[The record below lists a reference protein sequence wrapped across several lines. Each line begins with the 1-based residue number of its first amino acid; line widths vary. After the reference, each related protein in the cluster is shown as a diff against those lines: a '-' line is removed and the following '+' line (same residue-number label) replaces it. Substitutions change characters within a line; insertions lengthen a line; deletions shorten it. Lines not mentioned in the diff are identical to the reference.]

1 MFRKSIAALLAVCLA
16 ASPGSAARLS
26 FEAVPQEGVSAVRWL
41 GSTKMTQQKAAGRVS
56 VVPRGLE
63 QSRLAFDVE
72 VHNLSDRTAFFGQ
85 QSVDVRTGEQ
95 ALKPSS
101 GKAVERTAKRSAT
114 LAKVG
119 VAVVMIALVGVAAY
133 AAGARGPAPM
143 HAYAPRIRGASAAA
157 PAAVRPGEQAVPDS
171 TAVPARHVYSG
182 RIFVERPKSGL
193 SGEELKLL
201 VSFNGE
207 DYPFAYRVSQAG

>member
-1 MFRKSIAALLAVCLA
+1 MFKKSIAALLAVCLA

-26 FEAVPQEGVSAVRWL
+26 FEAVPQDGVSSVRWL
-41 GSTKMTQQKAAGRVS
+41 GSTKMIQQKAAGRVS

-63 QSRLAFDVE
+63 GGKLAFDVE

-85 QSVDVRTGEQ
+85 DSVDVRTGQQ
-95 ALKPSS
+95 ALKPS
-101 GKAVERTAKRSAT
+101 AARAAERTGKRSST

-133 AAGARGPAPM
+133 AAGARGF
-143 HAYAPRIRGASAAA
+143 APRQISAPPVRGASVAP
-157 PAAVRPGEQAVPDS
+157 PAALRPGEQAVPDS
-171 TAVPARHVYSG
+171 TTVPGRHVYSG
-182 RIFVERPKSGL
+182 RIFVERPTNGL

-207 DYPFAYRVSQAG
+207 DFPFAYRVSHTG

>member
-1 MFRKSIAALLAVCLA
+1 MFRKTIAAVLAVCLA
-16 ASPGSAARLS
+16 ASPASAARLS
-26 FEAVPQEGVSAVRWL
+26 FEAVPQDGVSAVRWL
-41 GSTKMTQQKAAGRVS
+41 GSTKMTQQKAVGRVS

-63 QSRLAFDVE
+63 GGKLAFDVE

-85 QSVDVRTGEQ
+85 DSVEVRTGEQ

-101 GKAVERTAKRSAT
+101 TKTVERTAKRNST

-133 AAGARGPAPM
+133 AAGARGPAPRR
-143 HAYAPRIRGASAAA
+143 AYIPPLPAASAAA
-157 PAAVRPGEQAVPDS
+157 PPPVRPSGQAIPDS
-171 TAVPARHVYSG
+171 TTVPGRHVYSG
-182 RIFVERPKSGL
+182 RIFVERPKNGL
-193 SGEELKLL
+193 TGEELKLL

-207 DYPFAYRVSQAG
+207 DFPFAYRVSQAG